1 MDIPIKILFKGNGAE
16 LERDLFGLGDVV
28 TDPEILKILGN
39 KDEPPR
45 YVNKTA
51 QIAEGVIIGPPK
63 IKQFRKAMESL
74 ETGFVDYNYI
84 ISLIDVGLGIGT
96 NVFTITNWLLNKL
109 QKHDCKILIDNKEVK
124 TREEFQKTLDGF
136 IQDNIK

>member
-16 LERDLFGLGDVV
+16 LERDLFGLGEIV

-39 KDEPPR
+39 KGDPPR

-51 QIAEGVIIGPPK
+51 KIAEGITIGPPK

-84 ISLIDVGLGIGT
+84 ISLIDTGLGIGV
-96 NVFTITNWLLNKL
+96 NVYAITDWLLSKL
-109 QKHDCKILIDNKEVK
+109 QKHDCKILVDNKEVK
-124 TREEFQKTLDGF
+124 TPEEFQKTLDEF
-136 IQDNIK
+136 IKNNTK

>member
-1 MDIPIKILFKGNGAE
+1 
-16 LERDLFGLGDVV
+16 
-28 TDPEILKILGN
+28 
-39 KDEPPR
+39 
-45 YVNKTA
+45 
-51 QIAEGVIIGPPK
+51 
-63 IKQFRKAMESL
+63 MESL